1 MSQGLMWLVTLA
13 PLIIFVIVDFYSG
26 LRRGVA
32 AAVLTALSACV
43 MLWFLTGT
51 IDYEA
56 LGAVGVMCVLGWFS
70 VRVNKPVFF
79 KLQPVFTGCAV
90 VLYGSYT
97 HLVDQPFL
105 VRAWPTIEKV
115 VPAGQFG
122 FLGGAEGQAFLATL
136 SLYIIVWTFLHSLFV
151 AWAAIKRSNLVWI
164 IVKGLAIPFIFLGS
178 FCTLVV
184 QALLG
189 S

>member
-1 MSQGLMWLVTLA
+1 MSQGLMLLVTFA
-13 PLIIFVIVDFYSG
+13 PLVIFAIVDFYSG

-32 AAVLTALSACV
+32 AAIITALSACAI
-43 MLWFLTGT
+43 LWFLTDT

-56 LGAVGVMCVLGWFS
+56 LGAVAVMCVLGWFS
-70 VRVNKPVFF
+70 VRADKPMFF

-97 HLVDQPFL
+97 HFIDQPFL

-115 VPAGQFG
+115 LPSEQFG
-122 FLGGAEGQAFLATL
+122 FLGGTEGQAFLATL
-136 SLYIIVWTFLHSLFV
+136 SLYVIVWTFLHSLLV

-164 IVKGLAIPFIFLGS
+164 IVKGLAIPFIFVGS
-178 FCTLVV
+178 FGTLVV
-184 QALLG
+184 KALLG